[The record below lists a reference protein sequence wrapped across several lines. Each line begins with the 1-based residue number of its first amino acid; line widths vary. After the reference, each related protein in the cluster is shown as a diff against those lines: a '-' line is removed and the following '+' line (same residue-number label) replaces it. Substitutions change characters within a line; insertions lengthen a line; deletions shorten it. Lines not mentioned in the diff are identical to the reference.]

1 MNKCCLVG
9 RITKDVEIR
18 YTPNQ
23 NACVMFTLAVN
34 RDFRNPDGSYGADF
48 ISCVAWNNQ
57 AEFLS
62 KYVKKGYMLSVS
74 GRIQTRTYQTQNGE
88 TRAIT
93 EVIADSVENL
103 TPKPQE
109 QQPQYN
115 PNQPQYN
122 SYQPQQQMVNAQYK
136 QEPKNMMEQI
146 KNAPQQVFDVTDEDL
161 PF

>member
-18 YTPNQ
+18 YTQSQ

-34 RDFRNPDGSYGADF
+34 RDFRNPDGSYSADF

-62 KYVKKGYMLSVS
+62 KYVKKGYLLGVS

-93 EVIADSVENL
+93 EVIVDSVENL

-109 QQPQYN
+109 QQPQH
-115 PNQPQYN
+115 NQQE
-122 SYQPQQQMVNAQYK
+122 MVNIQK
-136 QEPKNMMEQI
+136 PKPRQEPRNMMEQVEQ
-146 KNAPQQVFDVTDEDL
+146 APQQVFDVEDDML

>member
-18 YTPNQ
+18 YTQSQ

-34 RDFRNPDGSYGADF
+34 REFKNPDGSYSADF

-62 KYVKKGYMLSVS
+62 KYVKKGYLLGVS

-93 EVIADSVENL
+93 EVIVENIENL

-109 QQPQYN
+109 QQPQH
-115 PNQPQYN
+115 NQQE
-122 SYQPQQQMVNAQYK
+122 MVNIQK
-136 QEPKNMMEQI
+136 PKPRQEPRNMMEQVEQ
-146 KNAPQQVFDVTDEDL
+146 APQQMFDVDDDLL

>member
-18 YTPNQ
+18 YTQNQ

-34 RDFRNPDGSYGADF
+34 REFRNPDGSYGTDF

-62 KYVKKGYMLSVS
+62 KYVKKGYLLGVS

-88 TRAIT
+88 TKAIT
-93 EVIADSVENL
+93 EVIVENIENL

-109 QQPQYN
+109 QQPQH
-115 PNQPQYN
+115 NQQYN
-122 SYQPQQQMVNAQYK
+122 QQEMVNIQK
-136 QEPKNMMEQI
+136 PQLKPRQEPRNMMEQVEQ
-146 KNAPQQVFDVTDEDL
+146 APQQVFDISDEDL

>member
-18 YTPNQ
+18 YTQSQ

-34 RDFRNPDGSYGADF
+34 REFKNPDGSYSADF

-62 KYVKKGYMLSVS
+62 KYVKKGYLLGVS

-93 EVIADSVENL
+93 EVIVENIENL

-109 QQPQYN
+109 QQPQYQQH
-115 PNQPQYN
+115 NQQEI
-122 SYQPQQQMVNAQYK
+122 VNMQK
-136 QEPKNMMEQI
+136 SKPRQEPRNMMGQIEQ
-146 KNAPQQVFDVTDEDL
+146 APQQVFDVDDDML

>member
-18 YTPNQ
+18 YTQSQ

-34 RDFRNPDGSYGADF
+34 REFRNPDGSYSADF

-93 EVIADSVENL
+93 EVIVDSVENL

-109 QQPQYN
+109 QQPQH
-115 PNQPQYN
+115 NQQE
-122 SYQPQQQMVNAQYK
+122 MVNIQK
-136 QEPKNMMEQI
+136 PKPRQEPRNMMEQVEQ
-146 KNAPQQVFDVTDEDL
+146 APQQVFDVEDDML

>member
-18 YTPNQ
+18 YTQNQ

-34 RDFRNPDGSYGADF
+34 REFKNPDGSYSADF

-62 KYVKKGYMLSVS
+62 KYVKKGYLLGVS

-93 EVIADSVENL
+93 EVIVENIENL

-109 QQPQYN
+109 QQPQH
-115 PNQPQYN
+115 NQQE
-122 SYQPQQQMVNAQYK
+122 MVNIQK
-136 QEPKNMMEQI
+136 PKPRQEPRNMMEQ
-146 KNAPQQVFDVTDEDL
+146 APQEVFDVDDDLL